1 MKRIVKYDAT
11 VAGFN
16 IVLPAADLI
25 GSGYFSAGDRRLVEP
40 LLRRD
45 HAVGSASCFCIR
57 LVRCGCKLAL
67 HSRNILSG

>member
-45 HAVGSASCFCIR
+45 HAVGSAS
-57 LVRCGCKLAL
+57 
-67 HSRNILSG
+67 